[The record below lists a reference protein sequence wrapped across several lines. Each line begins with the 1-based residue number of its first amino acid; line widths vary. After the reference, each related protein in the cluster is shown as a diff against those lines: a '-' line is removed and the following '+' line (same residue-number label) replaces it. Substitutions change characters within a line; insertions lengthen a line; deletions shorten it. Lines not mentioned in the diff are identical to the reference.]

1 MTIKECFDLVTPEAD
16 RQPRARHSALP
27 SHTATVTLSFDLT
40 ASTPLPV
47 SARGIADNNND
58 RRGGIA
64 LHDSDRPPDLPH
76 LHETSMY
83 ARSNTL
89 HSRTLAPVTAPVTNS
104 SSSPRKKKS
113 RSSRRRYSGK
123 ENSSS
128 DVSAFDSPPV
138 ENRKSPF
145 WPPVENRKT
154 PFWTKL
160 TPWRSET
167 LSPAE
172 NDLAGKTPQSHYQSL
187 TWILTHY
194 QCHA

>member
-1 MTIKECFDLVTPEAD
+1 MTPDKYIDLISPEAD
-16 RQPRARHSALP
+16 RKPRVRCSASPSHAAAEALP
-27 SHTATVTLSFDLT
+27 IDLT
-40 ASTPLPV
+40 ADTPPPV
-47 SARGIADNNND
+47 SARGIADA
-58 RRGGIA
+58 RGGDDA
-64 LHDSDRPPDLPH
+64 RNDFDRPPYLPR
-76 LHETSMY
+76 LHVTREN
-83 ARSNTL
+83 ARSNTP
-89 HSRTLAPVTAPVTNS
+89 HSRAFAPISAPVTNS

-113 RSSRRRYSGK
+113 RSSQRRYSGK
-123 ENSSS
+123 ENSTR
-128 DVSAFDSPPV
+128 DVSACDSPPV

-145 WPPVENRKT
+145 LPPVLENRKT

-160 TPWRSET
+160 TPRRSET